1 VSDVT
6 YAYVPLDWDLV
17 RFQELGGFVVVFLN
31 YNKMAQIRE
40 SVASA
45 LAQDFPLCE
54 MFFMD
59 DRSTDGSAE
68 VMEEMVRAYRGRHKV
83 TLVRKA
89 TNGGIVGQWNTVA
102 RLAQGEWF
110 GMFCGDDVAFPD
122 RVTTAARLIKPYPH
136 LKGLCTMAI
145 VVDETDGQGK
155 GLKGCCD
162 AFSTEVYAMSGQVD
176 LREVNDERH
185 PIVGATAFWHRSL
198 FADPLPSVPLDDV
211 LLRWIVQLMFW
222 DSPEVGFLWDGK
234 NATIRYSEGCGI
246 TSVPLAKGTSPL
258 QRARDTL
265 KRKRYY
271 GDLHARTWRGIRDYY
286 KAHAAHARLRAFADY
301 SLLIN
306 EIAAGGT
313 LHRLALFPFLVRS
326 CFRRGM
332 SPSWAIEVIVFWF
345 VKTAREFFG
354 LTPPAA
360 LKVLKQTMRK
370 DSSAR

>member
-1 VSDVT
+1 MSDIT
-6 YAYVPLDWDLV
+6 YVYEPPEWDET
-17 RFQELGGFVVVFLN
+17 RFHALGGFTVVFLN
-31 YNKMAQIRE
+31 YNKRAQIRE

-59 DRSTDGSAE
+59 DHSTDGSAE
-68 VMEEMVRAYRGRHKV
+68 EMEALVRAYRGRHKV

-102 RLAQGEWF
+102 RLARGNWF
-110 GMFCGDDVAFPD
+110 GMFCADDVALPD
-122 RVTTAARLIKPYPH
+122 RVTTAARLIAQHPH
-136 LKGLCTMAI
+136 LRGLCTTGIM
-145 VVDETDGQGK
+145 VDVTDGRETGHV
-155 GLKGCCD
+155 GCHD
-162 AFSTEVYAMSGQVD
+162 EFGAEVHAMSGRVD

-198 FADPLPSVPLDDV
+198 FADSLPSVPLDDV
-211 LLRWIVQLMFW
+211 LLRWIAQLVFW
-222 DSPEVGFLWDGK
+222 GSPEIGFLWDGK
-234 NATIRYSEGCGI
+234 VATIRYSVGSGV
-246 TSVPLAKGTSPL
+246 TSLSLSGNSRL
-258 QRARDTL
+258 QIAREML

-286 KAHAAHARLRAFADY
+286 ETHAAPARLCAFADY

-306 EIAAGGT
+306 EITAGGT
-313 LHRLALFPFLVRS
+313 FRRLALFPFLVRS

-332 SPSWAIEVIVFWF
+332 SPSWATEVVGFWF
-345 VKTAREFFG
+345 TKTVREFFG

-360 LKVLKQTMRK
+360 VGAIRRR
-370 DSSAR
+370 S